1 MKDLQGRVAVVTGA
15 GSGIGRAVAVR
26 LSDAGMKVVLA
37 DIEQKALDEAVGELR
52 AKGRPVLG
60 VKCDVSERDAVVALA
75 DAAVAEFGAVHV
87 VHNNAGVVRG
97 GAIAEIP
104 AATWEWV
111 LGVDLWSVIWGC
123 EIFLPLIR
131 RAGEGHIVNTASVA
145 GVQAAPDIA
154 PYNVAKSGVIA
165 LTETLQMELT
175 ARNEPISASV
185 LVPGAVNTRIVFS
198 DRNQPG
204 VLAATA
210 LSEEERRFQERAG
223 TRLASEG
230 MDPAAVA
237 DMVHD
242 AILERK
248 FWILTH
254 PDWIDVLARR
264 VDGMRSG
271 ELVQGKGG

>member
-1 MKDLQGRVAVVTGA
+1 M
-15 GSGIGRAVAVR
+15 
-26 LSDAGMKVVLA
+26 
-37 DIEQKALDEAVGELR
+37 
-52 AKGRPVLG
+52 
-60 VKCDVSERDAVVALA
+60 
-75 DAAVAEFGAVHV
+75 
-87 VHNNAGVVRG
+87 
-97 GAIAEIP
+97 
-104 AATWEWV
+104 

-131 RAGEGHIVNTASVA
+131 RAGEGHVVNTASVA

-165 LTETLQMELT
+165 ITETLQMELT
-175 ARNEPISASV
+175 ARNEPIGASV

-198 DRNQPG
+198 DRNQPKL
-204 VLAATA
+204 LAGTA

-230 MDPAAVA
+230 MDPADVA

-242 AILERK
+242 AIVGGK

-264 VDGMRSG
+264 VEGMRTG
-271 ELVQGKGG
+271 DLVQGKGG